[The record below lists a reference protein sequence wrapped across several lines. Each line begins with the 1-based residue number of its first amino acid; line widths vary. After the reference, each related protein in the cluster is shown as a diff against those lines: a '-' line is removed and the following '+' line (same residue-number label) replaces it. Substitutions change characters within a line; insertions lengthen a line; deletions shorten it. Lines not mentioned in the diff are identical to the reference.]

1 MIFQNMNSLT
11 VIRYTNKDSKHR
23 LYVVFN
29 PYILMFY
36 TTFFRLSSFMKNA
49 SKIIDLITILFTS
62 SFHTTFIFYIFH
74 FCKVTTLY
82 GIIRAKYK
90 VLLLLPLSKRTNII
104 QNNFFENCK
113 SQIAKI
119 LQGGRIYLTFAVFV
133 WR

>member
-1 MIFQNMNSLT
+1 MLVCLSKLSKALQNLLYNCPCHLKKEKWFFMIFQNMNSLT

-23 LYVVFN
+23 LYVVLIHTFLCFK
-29 PYILMFY
+29 IY

-49 SKIIDLITILFTS
+49 SKIIDLITILFTL

-90 VLLLLPLSKRTNII
+90 VLLLLPLS
-104 QNNFFENCK
+104 
-113 SQIAKI
+113 
-119 LQGGRIYLTFAVFV
+119 
-133 WR
+133 